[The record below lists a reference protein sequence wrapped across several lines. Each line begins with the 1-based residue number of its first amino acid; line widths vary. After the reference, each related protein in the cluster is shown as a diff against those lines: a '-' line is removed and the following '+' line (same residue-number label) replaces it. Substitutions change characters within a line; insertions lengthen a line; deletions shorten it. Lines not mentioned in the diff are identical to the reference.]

1 MTTKKMQRVTSCNI
15 EMRAGK
21 LNQLILLIASR
32 KISAIELQETNY
44 QNKLKSW
51 FQRLRHLVEI
61 ISSLV
66 LKVDNIWQ
74 PSKIQM

>member
-1 MTTKKMQRVTSCNI
+1 MEVMTTKKMQRVTSCNI

-44 QNKLKSW
+44 QNKLKS
-51 FQRLRHLVEI
+51 
-61 ISSLV
+61 
-66 LKVDNIWQ
+66 
-74 PSKIQM
+74 